1 MDNFTT
7 NTFEMKREI
16 INFSKKI
23 SDGSDKPES
32 KFIMDM
38 IYGISK
44 LKDILLSSIAGAL
57 DEKTEKAYT
66 IDRLS
71 DNLANELSL
80 WLYQLARGIYNI
92 LAKAKCGIRDWK
104 NIRKTKQYDGQ
115 LSLL

>member
-1 MDNFTT
+1 MNNFTT
-7 NTFEMKREI
+7 NNYEMKREI

-44 LKDILLSSIAGAL
+44 SKDILLSSIAGAL
-57 DEKTEKAYT
+57 DEKTKKAYT

-71 DNLANELSL
+71 DNLANDLSSSVDEN
-80 WLYQLARGIYNI
+80 YCNFVM
-92 LAKAKCGIRDWK
+92 D
-104 NIRKTKQYDGQ
+104 
-115 LSLL
+115 SLGDNPVFLIDDSDIIKPLGEK